1 MELGV
6 LDGGPGIDDMWV
18 RLAGRSARGT
28 AVVPQ
33 GLHEVV
39 VHVSGEHSVLSRKK
53 SKEKKRKKEKEK
65 KEKRKKNQGAIDS
78 RRQKTVCKRV
88 AKGNNLQ
95 TCHKGPAHRRSDV
108 GVCEQGHD

>member
-6 LDGGPGIDDMWV
+6 LDGGPGVDDMWV

-39 VHVSGEHSVLSRKK
+39 VHVSGEHSVLRRKK
-53 SKEKKRKKEKEK
+53 SKEKIKRKKKKKKKKKEEEEEK
-65 KEKRKKNQGAIDS
+65 KKIKKS
-78 RRQKTVCKRV
+78 RGYR
-88 AKGNNLQ
+88 
-95 TCHKGPAHRRSDV
+95 
-108 GVCEQGHD
+108 